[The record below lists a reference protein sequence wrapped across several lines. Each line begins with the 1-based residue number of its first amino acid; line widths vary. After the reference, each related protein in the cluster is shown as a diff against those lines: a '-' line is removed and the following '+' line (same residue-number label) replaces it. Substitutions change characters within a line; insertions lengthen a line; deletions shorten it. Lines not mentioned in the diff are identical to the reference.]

1 MTSLNQDIKDK
12 LSRLNVFEKI
22 ILANGIVFLL
32 SSITLK
38 LQGSG
43 ANLEWLSLS
52 KSLSDL
58 ASRPWTVITYG
69 FTHYSVVHLF
79 FNMVVLYFFG
89 RSFSNLFKTNISL
102 KVYILGILSGAFAF
116 VFVYNIYPSGI
127 LETVGPLVG
136 ASAGIRAIIIFLC
149 AYLPHKEVRF
159 FTFQFPLKYIGI
171 ALVLFDVPG
180 LFSQNAGGSVAHFG
194 GYILGYFYA
203 KQLQSGTDIGVF
215 MDRIISY
222 FSGVSMPLKT
232 VHRTKSK
239 SKSTSFAGKKKE
251 DFDRYTHQKQIDLIL
266 DKISK
271 SGYESLTQAEK
282 DFLFR
287 AGK

>member
-58 ASRPWTVITYG
+58 ASRPWTILTYG
-69 FTHYSVVHLF
+69 FTHYSLVHLF

-89 RSFSNLFKTNISL
+89 RSFSNLFKTNVSL

-127 LETVGPLVG
+127 LETIGPLVG

-149 AYLPHKEVRF
+149 AYLPQKEVRF

-203 KQLQSGTDIGVF
+203 KQLQNGTDIGVF

-222 FSGVSMPLKT
+222 FSGMSMPLKT

-239 SKSTSFAGKKKE
+239 SASFAEKKKE